1 MPLPTEIWIAQRL
14 YFSRQGT
21 DPGQEAQQ
29 SRSARPAVRV
39 ALAGIIIG
47 VMVMI
52 VTICVVV
59 GFKQTITDKVA
70 GFGAHIQVVNFDN
83 NNTYEMQPIAYSDSL
98 LDLLRAFPHVRA
110 VHTFATKPGI
120 VKTDDAFQGIVLKG
134 TDYWDY
140 FADCLQAGSLPTRPG
155 EVLISATQAQQLGLG
170 VGDGLLSY
178 FVDEE
183 VRARKFTIAGIYE
196 TGFGDFDGLFL
207 LGQPD
212 AIRRLNGWDEN
223 QASGIEILLDDVRH
237 LDETAD
243 LVYFATVNHLD
254 EDGRN
259 VYYVQTLRQLNPQV
273 FAWLDLL
280 DMNVVV
286 IIILMLCV
294 SGFSIISGLI
304 ILILDGIA
312 LIGILKALGATNR
325 FVRRIFISE
334 AAMLIGKGMLWGNI
348 LGLGLCAV
356 QYFTHLIPL
365 DAATY
370 YVNYVPIAFPWGWW
384 LLLNIGT
391 IAVSLLIMIAPSA
404 IVAKISPAKV
414 MHFE

>member
-1 MPLPTEIWIAQRL
+1 M
-14 YFSRQGT
+14 
-21 DPGQEAQQ
+21 
-29 SRSARPAVRV
+29 

-83 NNTYEMQPIAYSDSL
+83 NNTYEMQPITVSDSL
-98 LDLLRAFPHVRA
+98 LGVLRSFEHVQS
-110 VHTFATKPGI
+110 VQPFATKPGI
-120 VKTDDAFQGIVLKG
+120 VKTADAFQGMVLKG

-140 FADCLQAGSLPTRPG
+140 FAANLKDGALPAKPQ
-155 EVLISATQAQQLGLG
+155 EVLISQQQSQQLGLHTG
-170 VGDGLLSY
+170 EAMYCY
-178 FVDEE
+178 FVDES
-183 VRARKFTIAGIYE
+183 VRVRKFTISGIYE
-196 TGFGDFDGLFL
+196 TGFGDFDKLFV
-207 LGQPD
+207 LGNIGVIQ
-212 AIRRLNGWDEN
+212 RLNDWDSTEV
-223 QASGIEILLDDVRH
+223 SGVEVLLDDVWH
-237 LDETAD
+237 LDKVAD
-243 LVYFATVNHLD
+243 EVYFATVNHFD
-254 EDGRN
+254 EDGYN
-259 VYYVQTLRQLNPQV
+259 VYYVQTLQQLNPQV

-294 SGFSIISGLI
+294 SGFCIISGLI
-304 ILILDGIA
+304 ILILDSIQ
-312 LIGILKALGATNR
+312 LIGVLKALGATNR

-334 AAMLIGKGMLWGNI
+334 AAMLIGKGMLWGNV

-356 QYFTHLIPL
+356 QYFTHLLPL
-365 DAATY
+365 EAATY

-391 IAVSLLIMIAPSA
+391 LAVSLLIMLAPSA
-404 IVAKISPAKV
+404 IVTQISPAKV

>member
-1 MPLPTEIWIAQRL
+1 MPLKPEIWIAQRL
-14 YFSRQGT
+14 YFSQNSSK
-21 DPGQEAQQ
+21 EAEA
-29 SRSARPAVRV
+29 RSSRPAVRV

-70 GFGAHIQVVNFDN
+70 GFGSHIQIVNFDN
-83 NNTYEMQPIAYSDSL
+83 NNTYEMQPVSVSDSML
-98 LDLLRAFPHVRA
+98 TALRAFPHVAA

-120 VKTDDAFQGIVLKG
+120 VKTDDAFAGIVFKG
-134 TDYWDY
+134 TDYWNY
-140 FADCLQAGSLPTRPG
+140 FAANLIEGTLPEKTNDVIISELQAKQLSLRVG
-155 EVLISATQAQQLGLG
+155 ESM
-170 VGDGLLSY
+170 LSY
-178 FVDEE
+178 FVDES
-183 VRARKFTIAGIYE
+183 VRVRKLHIMGIYR
-196 TGFGDFDGLFL
+196 TGFGDFDQIFV
-207 LGQPD
+207 LGNID
-212 AIRRLNGWDEN
+212 VVRRLNGWDEN
-223 QASGIEILLDDVRH
+223 EVSGVEILVDNIRNLDN
-237 LDETAD
+237 TAD
-243 LVYFATVNHLD
+243 QVYFATVNHLD
-254 EDGRN
+254 ENGYN
-259 VYYVQTLRQLNPQV
+259 LYYVQTLRQLNPQI

-286 IIILMLCV
+286 IILLMLCV

-304 ILILDGIA
+304 ILILDSIQ
-312 LIGILKALGATNR
+312 LIGVLKALGADNR

-334 AAMLIGKGMLWGNI
+334 ATMLIGKGVFWGNV

-356 QYFTHLIPL
+356 QYFTHILPL
-365 DAATY
+365 EASTY

-391 IAVSLLIMIAPSA
+391 IAVSLLIMLAPSA
-404 IVAKISPAKV
+404 IVTKISPARV

>member
-1 MPLPTEIWIAQRL
+1 MPLKPEIWIAQRL
-14 YFSRQGT
+14 YFSQNSSK
-21 DPGQEAQQ
+21 EAEA
-29 SRSARPAVRV
+29 RSSRPAVRV

-52 VTICVVV
+52 ITICVVV

-70 GFGAHIQVVNFDN
+70 GFGSHIQIVNFDN
-83 NNTYEMQPIAYSDSL
+83 NNTYEMQPVSVSDSML
-98 LDLLRAFPHVRA
+98 TALHAFLHVAA

-120 VKTDDAFQGIVLKG
+120 VKTDDAFAGIVFKG

-140 FADCLQAGSLPTRPG
+140 FAANLIEGALPEQPNEVIISGLQARQLSLH
-155 EVLISATQAQQLGLG
+155 
-170 VGDGLLSY
+170 VGDALLSY
-178 FVDEE
+178 FVDES
-183 VRARKFTIAGIYE
+183 VRVRKLHISGIYE
-196 TGFGDFDGLFL
+196 TGFGDFDQLFV
-207 LGQPD
+207 LGNLD
-212 AIRRLNGWDEN
+212 VVRRLNGWTAD
-223 QASGIEILLDDVRH
+223 QVSGVEILVDDIRH

-243 LVYFATVNHLD
+243 LVYFATVNHVD
-254 EDGRN
+254 ADGYN
-259 VYYVQTLRQLNPQV
+259 LYYVQTLQQLNPQV
-273 FAWLDLL
+273 FSWLDLL

-286 IIILMLCV
+286 IILLMLCV

-304 ILILDGIA
+304 ILILDSIQ
-312 LIGILKALGATNR
+312 LIGVLKALGADNR

-334 AAMLIGKGMLWGNI
+334 ATMLIGKGVFWGNV

-356 QYFTHLIPL
+356 QYFTHILPL
-365 DAATY
+365 EASTY

-391 IAVSLLIMIAPSA
+391 IAVSLLIMLAPSA
-404 IVAKISPAKV
+404 IVTKISPARV